1 MFRLAALWE
10 HDRAEMLR
18 RAGLVANVFVVSR
31 RMESGNPGL
40 DLYVV
45 KDRAD
50 RFLGLFRTEQDA
62 VKWARAMGH
71 SPLVVRSGLLD
82 ARETPEH

>member
-1 MFRLAALWE
+1 
-10 HDRAEMLR
+10 MLR
-18 RAGLVANVFVVSR
+18 RGGLVANVFVVSQ
-31 RMESGNPGL
+31 RMESVTTGS
-40 DLYVV
+40 DLYIV

-62 VKWARAMGH
+62 IKWATAMGH
-71 SPLVVRSGLLD
+71 SPLVVRSGLPD